1 MNETH
6 SRAIVYLL
14 AAILCV
20 MLFGASA
27 FMSGMAWGAA
37 IAAAIGLAFAALWG
51 VARLLRHIRQEMVS
65 ERDAG
70 RAWRYLPIF
79 WLGLAP
85 NFLVIACAGFIWLE
99 KGGRFRDALVAVP
112 YWWVP
117 VSIMGLG
124 MVIALAESAGDW
136 LPAIPGRFAAFF
148 RSWFL
153 LFCAPVFGPIGRWRE
168 IRSARARGERVNSLG
183 AGLSVIATFFAA
195 CLLWFGGVLLP
206 AVLIAVLVFEGLR

>member
-27 FMSGMAWGAA
+27 FMTGLAWGGA
-37 IAAAIGLAFAALWG
+37 IAAAIGLAFAAIFG
-51 VARLLRHIRQEMVS
+51 AVRLVRSLRHETLMA
-65 ERDAG
+65 RDAG
-70 RAWRYLPIF
+70 EPWMVLPILWIGIAGNF
-79 WLGLAP
+79 VVMAWALLVWLDQ
-85 NFLVIACAGFIWLE
+85 
-99 KGGRFRDALVAVP
+99 GGYFREAIDQVP

-117 VSIMGLG
+117 LSIMAASALIG
-124 MVIALAESAGDW
+124 LAEGASTWGPK
-136 LPAIPGRFAAFF
+136 LPGRMASFF

-168 IRSARARGERVNSLG
+168 IRSAKARGERVNPLG
-183 AGLSVIATFFAA
+183 AGLSVIVTFLAA

-206 AVLIAVLVFEGLR
+206 AVLVAVIVFEGFR